1 MKSYSKPSLLLE
13 DLPRCLVQPVTTLY
27 KSMLVSI
34 PALVKGIPALHNLQ
48 NLELDFYE
56 ACQDDYLLYQS
67 LRDISSLKL
76 LSLLFYYIS
85 KKGAQELCST
95 FRSSLSLERIGL
107 TYFVGEK
114 VRHFFAPEEHCS
126 VILFSS

>member
-27 KSMLVSI
+27 KSMLVMPPYQHLLKAFLLCTTYRI
-34 PALVKGIPALHNLQ
+34 LNWIFMRRVKMTTCFINLCEIFQALSFLVCS
-48 NLELDFYE
+48 F
-56 ACQDDYLLYQS
+56 
-67 LRDISSLKL
+67 
-76 LSLLFYYIS
+76 